1 MITLMNLSDRGIKRP
16 TGFTLIELLVVIAI
30 IAILAAMLS
39 PALARAKG
47 KARQIKCVN
56 NLRQLGMSL
65 QMYADDYR
73 DAVPLRISNGD
84 NWHSSLRPYYS
95 DRKLLV
101 CPEDGA
107 RARSSYLINGFNDF
121 FAVHLPPDE
130 FEEFKEWQGSAT
142 MKLTSI
148 PEPSNTITFGEKRK
162 GSRHC
167 HMDFY
172 QGEGN
177 DVKEIDQAKHG
188 GGSSDTGGSSN
199 YTFADGSA
207 RFMKHGT
214 TLSPENLWGVTYQF
228 RKILPNLKRGGNG
241 D

>member
-148 PEPSNTITFGEKRK
+148 PEPSNTIIFGEKFK
-162 GSRHC
+162 DSPHN

-177 DVKEIDQAKHG
+177 DFQEVNQAKHG
-188 GGSSDTGGSSN
+188 GRPRNRKSGGSN
-199 YTFADGSA
+199 YAFADGSV
-207 RFMKHGT
+207 RNVKYGGT
-214 TLSPENLWGVTYQF
+214 MSPENLWAVTDQW
-228 RKILPNLKRGGNG
+228 RKAPPKFEDVEN
-241 D
+241 